1 MASRKTRRVLVLSS
15 AALLAGGAFL
25 AGGCSNGAR
34 GEEHH
39 AGDIVALRKDPS
51 PAMESL
57 NRRAADKRN
66 RRAYVNDTNL
76 RMLHDDV
83 ARVFH
88 ADTPSRLTPV
98 TKPY

>member
-1 MASRKTRRVLVLSS
+1 MASSKTRRLLVISS
-15 AALLAGGAFL
+15 AGLIAGAALA

-34 GEEHH
+34 GEGHH

-51 PAMESL
+51 PAMDTL

-66 RRAYVNDTNL
+66 RRAYVWDTNK
-76 RMLHDDV
+76 RMIHDDI
-83 ARVFH
+83 ARIFH

>member
-1 MASRKTRRVLVLSS
+1 MATSKTRRILVLSS
-15 AALLAGGAFL
+15 TGLIAGAAML
-25 AGGCSNGAR
+25 AGGCVTGE

-39 AGDIVALRKDPS
+39 AGDIVALRTDPS

-66 RRAYVNDTNL
+66 RRALVWDTNK
-76 RMLHDDV
+76 RMIHDDV
-83 ARVFH
+83 ARVFLT
-88 ADTPSRLTPV
+88 DSPSRLTPV